1 MENSKYFYI
10 WIGLSALLIAGSAA
24 AFSVYGL
31 AKLFSGAFLSVVVMA
46 GSLELGKL
54 VTASFLYRYWNM
66 INWFQKVYMTIAT
79 IVLIFITSAGIFGYL
94 SNAYQGATL
103 EFEKQS
109 TELLTIEER
118 IEQLDEDKVFLKEE
132 LEQAISELPD
142 NYITAKRK
150 LREEYNPQITQ
161 LNQELLEYKTRRA
174 DLEIELVST
183 GVDVGPAIYLAR
195 TFGTD
200 IDTVVK
206 FFIFILI
213 FVFDPLAVMLVIAY
227 NQALMDRTTRDEDE
241 APAGGSI
248 TEKDASAKS
257 QDEHWKDIYSQD
269 TLIDKEPSGWA
280 ALQDIEEK
288 ELEDEMNE
296 RMDII
301 GQNGNDGLHYDIEPD
316 DNNHSTPIPD
326 PAVLGDIGEEEELNP
341 QPTAKGGIRIK

>member
-1 MENSKYFYI
+1 MENSKYFHI
-10 WIGLSALLIAGSAA
+10 WLGLSALLIAGSAA

-31 AKLFSGAFLSVVVMA
+31 AKLFSGAFISVVIMA

-54 VTASFLYRYWNM
+54 VTASFLYRYWKV

-79 IVLIFITSAGIFGYL
+79 IVLVFITSAGIFGYL

-109 TELLTIEER
+109 TELIAVEER
-118 IEQLDEDKVFLKEE
+118 IEQLEEDKIFLKEE
-132 LEQAISELPD
+132 LSIAISELPD

-150 LREEYNPQITQ
+150 LREDYNPQITQ
-161 LNQELLEYKTRRA
+161 VNQEILEFKTRRA
-174 DLEIELVST
+174 DLEIQLVST

-227 NQALMDRTTRDEDE
+227 NQALMERKKDE
-241 APAGGSI
+241 PVTIS
-248 TEKDASAKS
+248 
-257 QDEHWKDIYSQD
+257 
-269 TLIDKEPSGWA
+269 EPMGFT
-280 ALQDIEEK
+280 ALQEE
-288 ELEDEMNE
+288 EFVEDNE

-301 GQNGNDGLHYDIEPD
+301 GQNGNDGLHYDDVEPD
-316 DNNHSTPIPD
+316 DNNNP
-326 PAVLGDIGEEEELNP
+326 NP
-341 QPTAKGGIRIK
+341 QPSARGGVKIQ

>member
-10 WIGLSALLIAGSAA
+10 WIGLSALFIAGSAA

-31 AKLFSGAFLSVVVMA
+31 AKLFSGAFISVVIMA
-46 GSLELGKL
+46 SALELGKL

-132 LEQAISELPD
+132 LEVAISELPD

-227 NQALMDRTTRDEDE
+227 NQALMDRQKNFPDVASINIESASVPTGFTALQEMEDDEDFSLE
-241 APAGGSI
+241 
-248 TEKDASAKS
+248 E
-257 QDEHWKDIYSQD
+257 EM
-269 TLIDKEPSGWA
+269 
-280 ALQDIEEK
+280 IEE
-288 ELEDEMNE
+288 DNE

-301 GQNGNDGLHYDIEPD
+301 GQNGNDGLHYDDVEPQEEND
-316 DNNHSTPIPD
+316 PTPFDNDS
-326 PAVLGDIGEEEELNP
+326 L
-341 QPTAKGGIRIK
+341 PTSKGGVKIR

>member
-31 AKLFSGAFLSVVVMA
+31 AKLFSGAFISVVIMA

-66 INWFQKVYMTIAT
+66 INWFQKVYMTLAT
-79 IVLIFITSAGIFGYL
+79 IVLVFITSAGIFGYL

-132 LEQAISELPD
+132 LEVAISELPD

-161 LNQELLEYKTRRA
+161 LNQELLEFKTRRA
-174 DLEIELVST
+174 DLEIQLVST

-227 NQALMDRTTRDEDE
+227 NQALMDRTKRNQNVV
-241 APAGGSI
+241 PAGGSI
-248 TEKDASAKS
+248 NIESASANDS
-257 QDEHWKDIYSQD
+257 PNPYGDDDFATPQED
-269 TLIDKEPSGWA
+269 T
-280 ALQDIEEK
+280 
-288 ELEDEMNE
+288 E

-301 GQNGNDGLHYDIEPD
+301 GQNGNDGLHYYSDVEPSD
-316 DNNHSTPIPD
+316 DNNPNPKI
-326 PAVLGDIGEEEELNP
+326 LNP
-341 QPTAKGGIRIK
+341 QPTAKGGIRTE

>member
-1 MENSKYFYI
+1 MENSKYFIY

-31 AKLFSGAFLSVVVMA
+31 AKLFSGAFLSVVIMA

-54 VTASFLYRYWNM
+54 VTASFLYRYWDM

-79 IVLIFITSAGIFGYL
+79 IVLVFITSAGIFGYL

-109 TELLTIEER
+109 TELIAVEER
-118 IEQLDEDKVFLKEE
+118 IEQLEEDKVFLKEE
-132 LEQAISELPD
+132 LSIAISELPD

-161 LNQELLEYKTRRA
+161 LNQELLKFKTRRA
-174 DLEIELVST
+174 DLEIQLVST

-227 NQALMDRTTRDEDE
+227 NQALMIRDEE
-241 APAGGSI
+241 KEVIEGHP
-248 TEKDASAKS
+248 EKDKT
-257 QDEHWKDIYSQD
+257 QDEHWKDIYSEPVGFQG
-269 TLIDKEPSGWA
+269 LI
-280 ALQDIEEK
+280 
-288 ELEDEMNE
+288 EDEE

-301 GQNGNDGLHYDIEPD
+301 GQNGNDGLHYDSEPNEPLEEND
-316 DNNHSTPIPD
+316 PTPSPKKD
-326 PAVLGDIGEEEELNP
+326 LTPAGR
-341 QPTAKGGIRIK
+341 GGIRTQ

>member
-1 MENSKYFYI
+1 MCPFILIIKVGEKIMENSKYFYI

-46 GSLELGKL
+46 GSLELGQL

-79 IVLIFITSAGIFGYL
+79 LVLIFITSAGIFGYL

-118 IEQLDEDKVFLKEE
+118 IDQLEEDKIFLKEE
-132 LEQAISELPD
+132 LEVAISELPD

-150 LREEYNPQITQ
+150 LREDYNPQILQ
-161 LNQELLEYKTRRA
+161 INNELLEYKKTRA
-174 DLEIELVST
+174 DLEIQLVST

-227 NQALMDRTTRDEDE
+227 NQALLERK
-241 APAGGSI
+241 PK
-248 TEKDASAKS
+248 EKT
-257 QDEHWKDIYSQD
+257 QHENWQDIYSQP
-269 TLIDKEPSGWA
+269 TLI
-280 ALQDIEEK
+280 
-288 ELEDEMNE
+288 EDNE

-301 GQNGNDGLHYDIEPD
+301 GQNGNDGLHYDVEPDIEPD
-316 DNNHSTPIPD
+316 DNNNP
-326 PAVLGDIGEEEELNP
+326 NP
-341 QPTAKGGIRIK
+341 QPTARGGIRIK

>member
-1 MENSKYFYI
+1 MENSKYFIY

-24 AFSVYGL
+24 ALSVYGL
-31 AKLFSGAFLSVVVMA
+31 AKLFSGAFLSVVLMA

-54 VTASFLYRYWNM
+54 VTASFLYRYWDM

-79 IVLIFITSAGIFGYL
+79 IVLVFITSAGIFGYL

-109 TELLTIEER
+109 TELIAVEER
-118 IEQLDEDKVFLKEE
+118 IEQLEEDKVFLKEE
-132 LEQAISELPD
+132 LSVAISELPD

-150 LREEYNPQITQ
+150 LREDYNPQI
-161 LNQELLEYKTRRA
+161 LMVNEEILDYKKTRA
-174 DLEIELVST
+174 DLEIQLVST

-227 NQALMDRTTRDEDE
+227 NQALMIRDE
-241 APAGGSI
+241 
-248 TEKDASAKS
+248 EKEVTQGHPEMDK
-257 QDEHWKDIYSQD
+257 EDIYSD
-269 TLIDKEPSGWA
+269 PTGFTALI
-280 ALQDIEEK
+280 
-288 ELEDEMNE
+288 EDDE

-301 GQNGNDGLHYDIEPD
+301 GQNGNDGLHYDEEP
-316 DNNHSTPIPD
+316 NEPLEEND
-326 PAVLGDIGEEEELNP
+326 PGRPPLR
-341 QPTAKGGIRIK
+341 GGIKIQ

>member
-10 WIGLSALLIAGSAA
+10 WIGLAALLIAGSAA

-79 IVLIFITSAGIFGYL
+79 LVLIFITSAGIFGYL

-118 IEQLDEDKVFLKEE
+118 IEQLEEDKVFLKEE
-132 LEQAISELPD
+132 LEVAISELPD

-150 LREEYNPQITQ
+150 LREDYNPQI
-161 LNQELLEYKTRRA
+161 LEINNELLEYKKTRA
-174 DLEIELVST
+174 DLEIGLVST

-227 NQALMDRTTRDEDE
+227 NQALIDRNKQVLDLVNTN
-241 APAGGSI
+241 
-248 TEKDASAKS
+248 ASA
-257 QDEHWKDIYSQD
+257 
-269 TLIDKEPSGWA
+269 
-280 ALQDIEEK
+280 IEE
-288 ELEDEMNE
+288 DNE

-301 GQNGNDGLHYDIEPD
+301 GQNGNDGLHYDISDQDLIDDDDVEPREEND
-316 DNNHSTPIPD
+316 PTPQKKKK
-326 PAVLGDIGEEEELNP
+326 VLP
-341 QPTAKGGIRIK
+341 PTGRGGITF

>member
-10 WIGLSALLIAGSAA
+10 WIGLAALLIAGSAA

-54 VTASFLYRYWNM
+54 VTASFLYRYWNV
-66 INWFQKVYMTIAT
+66 INYFQKVYMTIAT

-109 TELLTIEER
+109 TELIAVEER
-118 IEQLDEDKVFLKEE
+118 IEQLEEDKSFLKEE
-132 LEQAISELPD
+132 LEVAISELPD
-142 NYITAKRK
+142 NYITAKRN
-150 LREEYNPQITQ
+150 LREQYNPQIVRVNEEI
-161 LNQELLEYKTRRA
+161 LDYKKTRA
-174 DLEIELVST
+174 DLEIALVST

-227 NQALMDRTTRDEDE
+227 NQALMDRQKNLQANT
-241 APAGGSI
+241 
-248 TEKDASAKS
+248 SA
-257 QDEHWKDIYSQD
+257 
-269 TLIDKEPSGWA
+269 
-280 ALQDIEEK
+280 IEEN
-288 ELEDEMNE
+288 NE

-301 GQNGNDGLHYDIEPD
+301 GQNGNDGLHYDVSDQDLID
-316 DNNHSTPIPD
+316 DD
-326 PAVLGDIGEEEELNP
+326 DFEVEEEILNEP
-341 QPTAKGGIRIK
+341 EVEPREENDPTPKKLKPPSSRSGIRIG

>member
-1 MENSKYFYI
+1 VGERIMENSKYFYI
-10 WIGLSALLIAGSAA
+10 WIGLSALFIAGSAA

-31 AKLFSGAFLSVVVMA
+31 AKLFSGAFISVVIMA
-46 GSLELGKL
+46 SALELGKL

-132 LEQAISELPD
+132 LEVAISELPD

-161 LNQELLEYKTRRA
+161 LNQELLEFKTRRA

-227 NQALMDRTTRDEDE
+227 NQALLERK
-241 APAGGSI
+241 PK
-248 TEKDASAKS
+248 EKTQHDN
-257 QDEHWKDIYSQD
+257 WKDIYSQP
-269 TLIDKEPSGWA
+269 TLI
-280 ALQDIEEK
+280 
-288 ELEDEMNE
+288 EDDE

-301 GQNGNDGLHYDIEPD
+301 GQNGNDGLHYDVTDQDLINDEDIEPR
-316 DNNHSTPIPD
+316 
-326 PAVLGDIGEEEELNP
+326 EENNP
-341 QPTAKGGIRIK
+341 QPKKILKGGIKIQ

>member
-1 MENSKYFYI
+1 VRLFTIYIKGGKRIMKQSKYFYI

-46 GSLELGKL
+46 SSLELGKL

-66 INWFQKVYMTIAT
+66 INWFQKVYMTLAT

-109 TELLTIEER
+109 TELLMIDDR
-118 IEQLDEDKVFLKEE
+118 LEQLQDDKLFLKQE
-132 LEQAISELPD
+132 LDQQVESLPE

-150 LREEYNPQITQ
+150 LREDYNPQIRNVNEEI
-161 LNQELLEYKTRRA
+161 LNIKTRKA
-174 DLEIELVST
+174 DLEIQLVST

-227 NQALMDRTTRDEDE
+227 NQALILRTKENE
-241 APAGGSI
+241 IIPGHP
-248 TEKDASAKS
+248 EKEKT
-257 QDEHWKDIYSQD
+257 QQEHWQDVYS
-269 TLIDKEPSGWA
+269 EPLLTPNPYGDDDFA
-280 ALQDIEEK
+280 TPQ
-288 ELEDEMNE
+288 EDDD

-301 GQNGNDGLHYDIEPD
+301 GQNGNDGLHYDLEEVI
-316 DNNHSTPIPD
+316 
-326 PAVLGDIGEEEELNP
+326 EEEVAPKQKINP
-341 QPTAKGGIRIK
+341 QPTARGGIRTK

>member
-1 MENSKYFYI
+1 MFENSKNFPI
-10 WIGLSALLIAGSAA
+10 LVGLSALLIAGSAA
-24 AFSVYGL
+24 FFSVFGL
-31 AKLFSGAFLSVVVMA
+31 SKLFAGAQLAVIIMA
-46 GSLELGKL
+46 GSLEFGKL
-54 VTASFLYRYWNM
+54 VGASFLYRYWKM
-66 INWFQKVYMTIAT
+66 INWFQKVYMTFAV
-79 IVLIFITSAGIFGYL
+79 IVLIGITSAGIFGYL

-161 LNQELLEYKTRRA
+161 LNQELLEYKTKRA
-174 DLEIELVST
+174 DLEIQLVST

-227 NQALMDRTTRDEDE
+227 NQALIDRSKDKQTLPDTPGTPGNEPASQPILIED
-241 APAGGSI
+241 
-248 TEKDASAKS
+248 
-257 QDEHWKDIYSQD
+257 
-269 TLIDKEPSGWA
+269 
-280 ALQDIEEK
+280 
-288 ELEDEMNE
+288 NE

-301 GQNGNDGLHYDIEPD
+301 GQNGNDGLHYDDVEPREEND
-316 DNNHSTPIPD
+316 PRPLDNDSI
-326 PAVLGDIGEEEELNP
+326 
-341 QPTAKGGIRIK
+341 PTAKGGVKIR

>member
-10 WIGLSALLIAGSAA
+10 WIGLSALFIAGSAA

-31 AKLFSGAFLSVVVMA
+31 AKLFSGAFLSVVIMA
-46 GSLELGKL
+46 SALELGKL

-118 IEQLDEDKVFLKEE
+118 IEQLEEDKFFLKEE
-132 LEQAISELPD
+132 LDVAISELPD

-150 LREEYNPQITQ
+150 LREDYNPQILQ
-161 LNQELLEYKTRRA
+161 INNELLEYKKTRA
-174 DLEIELVST
+174 DLEIALVST

-227 NQALMDRTTRDEDE
+227 NQALMDRNTKKE
-241 APAGGSI
+241 SI
-248 TEKDASAKS
+248 ENTQHDN
-257 QDEHWKDIYSQD
+257 WKDIYSQP
-269 TLIDKEPSGWA
+269 TLI
-280 ALQDIEEK
+280 
-288 ELEDEMNE
+288 EDDE

-301 GQNGNDGLHYDIEPD
+301 GQNGNDGLHYDVEP
-316 DNNHSTPIPD
+316 NKPREEND
-326 PAVLGDIGEEEELNP
+326 PVPLKVKP
-341 QPTAKGGIRIK
+341 PTAKGGVRIK

>member
-1 MENSKYFYI
+1 
-10 WIGLSALLIAGSAA
+10 
-24 AFSVYGL
+24 
-31 AKLFSGAFLSVVVMA
+31 MA
-46 GSLELGKL
+46 GALELGKL

-79 IVLIFITSAGIFGYL
+79 IVLVFITSAGIFGYL

-132 LEQAISELPD
+132 LEVAISELPD

-161 LNQELLEYKTRRA
+161 INQELLEFKTRRA
-174 DLEIELVST
+174 DLEIQLVST

-227 NQALMDRTTRDEDE
+227 NQALLQNKPKKKTQHDN
-241 APAGGSI
+241 
-248 TEKDASAKS
+248 
-257 QDEHWKDIYSQD
+257 WKDIYSQD
-269 TLIDKEPSGWA
+269 TLI
-280 ALQDIEEK
+280 
-288 ELEDEMNE
+288 EDDE

-301 GQNGNDGLHYDIEPD
+301 GQNGNDGLHYDLED
-316 DNNHSTPIPD
+316 DEDKKNKNIGKGAIP
-326 PAVLGDIGEEEELNP
+326 
-341 QPTAKGGIRIK
+341 PTNF

>member
-1 MENSKYFYI
+1 
-10 WIGLSALLIAGSAA
+10 
-24 AFSVYGL
+24 
-31 AKLFSGAFLSVVVMA
+31 MA

-79 IVLIFITSAGIFGYL
+79 IVLVFITSAGIFGYL

-109 TELLTIEER
+109 TELIAVEER
-118 IEQLDEDKVFLKEE
+118 IEQLEDDKIFLKEE
-132 LEQAISELPD
+132 LSVAISELPD

-150 LREEYNPQITQ
+150 LREDYNPQILSVNEEI
-161 LNQELLEYKTRRA
+161 LNYKKTRA
-174 DLEIELVST
+174 DLEIQLVST

-227 NQALMDRTTRDEDE
+227 NQALIDRTTRKEDNV
-241 APAGGSI
+241 PAGGSI
-248 TEKDASAKS
+248 NIESASANNPNPYGDDDYATPIVED
-257 QDEHWKDIYSQD
+257 DEDFSV
-269 TLIDKEPSGWA
+269 EEEM
-280 ALQDIEEK
+280 IEE
-288 ELEDEMNE
+288 DDE

-301 GQNGNDGLHYDIEPD
+301 GQNGNDGLHYDNIEPSD
-316 DNNHSTPIPD
+316 DNNPNPQI
-326 PAVLGDIGEEEELNP
+326 LNP
-341 QPTAKGGIRIK
+341 QPTARGGVRIK

>member
-1 MENSKYFYI
+1 MENSKYFHI

-46 GSLELGKL
+46 SSLELGKL
-54 VTASFLYRYWNM
+54 VAASFLYRYWNF
-66 INWFQKVYMTIAT
+66 INWFQKVYMTLAVV
-79 IVLIFITSAGIFGYL
+79 VLIFITSAGIFGYL

-161 LNQELLEYKTRRA
+161 LNQELLEYKTKRA
-174 DLEIELVST
+174 DLEIQLVST

-227 NQALMDRTTRDEDE
+227 NQALMNRTTRDEDE

-248 TEKDASAKS
+248 NFESASAKT
-257 QDEHWKDIYSQD
+257 QDEHWRDIYSQD
-269 TLIDKEPSGWA
+269 TMI
-280 ALQDIEEK
+280 
-288 ELEDEMNE
+288 EDEPLNPNPYGDDDYATPQEDME

-301 GQNGNDGLHYDIEPD
+301 GQNGNDGLHYDDVEPSD
-316 DNNHSTPIPD
+316 DNNPNPTI
-326 PAVLGDIGEEEELNP
+326 LNP
-341 QPTAKGGIRIK
+341 QPTAKGGIRTK

>member
-46 GSLELGKL
+46 SSLELGKL
-54 VTASFLYRYWNM
+54 VAASFLYRYWKV
-66 INWFQKVYMTIAT
+66 INWFQKVYMTFAVL
-79 IVLIFITSAGIFGYL
+79 VLIFITSAGIFGYL

-118 IEQLDEDKVFLKEE
+118 IEQLEEDKVFLKEE
-132 LEQAISELPD
+132 LEVAISELPD

-150 LREEYNPQITQ
+150 LREDYNPQILQ
-161 LNQELLEYKTRRA
+161 INNELLEYKKTRA
-174 DLEIELVST
+174 DLEIQLVST

-227 NQALMDRTTRDEDE
+227 NQALLERK
-241 APAGGSI
+241 PK
-248 TEKDASAKS
+248 EKT
-257 QDEHWKDIYSQD
+257 QHENWQDIYSQP
-269 TLIDKEPSGWA
+269 TLI
-280 ALQDIEEK
+280 
-288 ELEDEMNE
+288 EDNE

-301 GQNGNDGLHYDIEPD
+301 GQNGNDGLHYDVEPDIEPD
-316 DNNHSTPIPD
+316 DNNNP
-326 PAVLGDIGEEEELNP
+326 NP
-341 QPTAKGGIRIK
+341 QPTARGGIRIK

>member
-66 INWFQKVYMTIAT
+66 INWFQKLYMTLAT
-79 IVLIFITSAGIFGYL
+79 IILVFITSAGIFGYL

-109 TELLTIEER
+109 TELIAVEER

-150 LREEYNPQITQ
+150 LREEYNPQIAQ
-161 LNQELLEYKTRRA
+161 LNQELLEFKTRRA

-227 NQALMDRTTRDEDE
+227 NQALIDRGKKTKTLPDIVSAQREEDPLNPNPYGDDDF
-241 APAGGSI
+241 ATP
-248 TEKDASAKS
+248 
-257 QDEHWKDIYSQD
+257 Q
-269 TLIDKEPSGWA
+269 
-280 ALQDIEEK
+280 
-288 ELEDEMNE
+288 EDME

-301 GQNGNDGLHYDIEPD
+301 GQNGNDGLHYDIEEP
-316 DNNHSTPIPD
+316 NEPREEND
-326 PAVLGDIGEEEELNP
+326 PAPKKVKP
-341 QPTAKGGIRIK
+341 PTAKGGVRIK

>member
-10 WIGLSALLIAGSAA
+10 WIGLSALFIAGSAA

-31 AKLFSGAFLSVVVMA
+31 AKLFSGAFISVVIMA
-46 GSLELGKL
+46 SALELGKL

-118 IEQLDEDKVFLKEE
+118 IEQLEEDKFFLKEE
-132 LEQAISELPD
+132 LDVAISELPD

-150 LREEYNPQITQ
+150 LREDYNPQI
-161 LNQELLEYKTRRA
+161 LEINNELLEYKKTRA
-174 DLEIELVST
+174 DLEIGLVST

-227 NQALMDRTTRDEDE
+227 NQALLERK
-241 APAGGSI
+241 PK
-248 TEKDASAKS
+248 EKTQHDN
-257 QDEHWKDIYSQD
+257 WKDIYSQP
-269 TLIDKEPSGWA
+269 TLI
-280 ALQDIEEK
+280 
-288 ELEDEMNE
+288 EDDE

-301 GQNGNDGLHYDIEPD
+301 GQNGNDGLHYDVTDQDLINDEDIEPR
-316 DNNHSTPIPD
+316 
-326 PAVLGDIGEEEELNP
+326 EENNP
-341 QPTAKGGIRIK
+341 QPKKILKGGIKIQ

>member
-1 MENSKYFYI
+1 MENSKYFHI

-46 GSLELGKL
+46 SSLELGKL
-54 VTASFLYRYWNM
+54 VAASFLYRYWNF
-66 INWFQKVYMTIAT
+66 INWFQKVYMTLAVV
-79 IVLIFITSAGIFGYL
+79 VLIFITSAGIFGYL

-118 IEQLDEDKVFLKEE
+118 IEQLDEVKVFLKEE

-161 LNQELLEYKTRRA
+161 LNQELLEYKTKRA
-174 DLEIELVST
+174 DLEIQLVST

-200 IDTVVK
+200 IDK
-206 FFIFILI
+206 I
-213 FVFDPLAVMLVIAY
+213 FVKGNKTLVTYKNVIKEKRG
-227 NQALMDRTTRDEDE
+227 NIFQQDEDVDFTLKSII
-241 APAGGSI
+241 ANNDYLMIKGSNA
-248 TEKDASAKS
+248 T
-257 QDEHWKDIYSQD
+257 
-269 TLIDKEPSGWA
+269 
-280 ALQDIEEK
+280 
-288 ELEDEMNE
+288 
-296 RMDII
+296 
-301 GQNGNDGLHYDIEPD
+301 GLNSLTKKIVK
-316 DNNHSTPIPD
+316 I
-326 PAVLGDIGEEEELNP
+326 
-341 QPTAKGGIRIK
+341 

>member
-1 MENSKYFYI
+1 MENSKYFIY

-31 AKLFSGAFLSVVVMA
+31 AKLFSGAFLSVVIMA

-79 IVLIFITSAGIFGYL
+79 IVLVFITSAGIFGYL

-142 NYITAKRK
+142 NYITAKRN

-161 LNQELLEYKTRRA
+161 INQELLEYKTRRA

-227 NQALMDRTTRDEDE
+227 NQALLQNKPKKT
-241 APAGGSI
+241 
-248 TEKDASAKS
+248 

-269 TLIDKEPSGWA
+269 TLI
-280 ALQDIEEK
+280 EE
-288 ELEDEMNE
+288 DNE

-301 GQNGNDGLHYDIEPD
+301 GQNGNDGLHYDLED
-316 DNNHSTPIPD
+316 DEDKQNKNIGKGAIP
-326 PAVLGDIGEEEELNP
+326 
-341 QPTAKGGIRIK
+341 PTSF

>member
-1 MENSKYFYI
+1 MENSKYFIY
-10 WIGLSALLIAGSAA
+10 WIGLSALLIAGRAA

-31 AKLFSGAFLSVVVMA
+31 AKLFSGAFISVVIMA
-46 GSLELGKL
+46 SALELGKL

-79 IVLIFITSAGIFGYL
+79 LVLIFITSAGIFGYL

-109 TELLTIEER
+109 TELIAVEER
-118 IEQLDEDKVFLKEE
+118 IEQLEEDKIFLKEE
-132 LEQAISELPD
+132 LSVAISELPD
-142 NYITAKRK
+142 NYITAKRN
-150 LREEYNPQITQ
+150 LREQYNPQIVRVNEEI
-161 LNQELLEYKTRRA
+161 LDYKKTRA
-174 DLEIELVST
+174 DLEIQLVST

-227 NQALMDRTTRDEDE
+227 HQALIDRKKDEPVVVSEPMGFTALQEMEEEDEDF
-241 APAGGSI
+241 SV
-248 TEKDASAKS
+248 
-257 QDEHWKDIYSQD
+257 
-269 TLIDKEPSGWA
+269 
-280 ALQDIEEK
+280 EEMI
-288 ELEDEMNE
+288 LEEDNE

-301 GQNGNDGLHYDIEPD
+301 GQNGNDGLHYDVEPD
-316 DNNHSTPIPD
+316 VEPREEND
-326 PAVLGDIGEEEELNP
+326 PKEINP
-341 QPTAKGGIRIK
+341 QPTAKGGVRAI

>member
-46 GSLELGKL
+46 SSLELGKL
-54 VTASFLYRYWNM
+54 VAASFLYRYWKF
-66 INWFQKVYMTIAT
+66 INWFQKVYMTFAVL
-79 IVLIFITSAGIFGYL
+79 VLIGITSAGIFGYL

-132 LEQAISELPD
+132 LSVAISELPD

-161 LNQELLEYKTRRA
+161 LNQELLEFKTRRA
-174 DLEIELVST
+174 DLEIQLVST

-213 FVFDPLAVMLVIAY
+213 FVFDPLAVMLVVAY
-227 NQALMDRTTRDEDE
+227 NQALILKGKKSLD
-241 APAGGSI
+241 
-248 TEKDASAKS
+248 DASLSAEREEKAQEEKQRLS
-257 QDEHWKDIYSQD
+257 WKDIYSQPVLFD
-269 TLIDKEPSGWA
+269 EEPSGFT
-280 ALQDIEEK
+280 ALV
-288 ELEDEMNE
+288 EDEE

-301 GQNGNDGLHYDIEPD
+301 GQNGNDGLHYDLEDEEDKPEKI
-316 DNNHSTPIPD
+316 
-326 PAVLGDIGEEEELNP
+326 IGRGAYRP
-341 QPTAKGGIRIK
+341 

>member
-1 MENSKYFYI
+1 MENSKYFIY

-31 AKLFSGAFLSVVVMA
+31 AKLFSGAFISVVIMA
-46 GSLELGKL
+46 GALELGKL

-66 INWFQKVYMTIAT
+66 INWFQKLYMTIAT
-79 IVLIFITSAGIFGYL
+79 IVLVFITSAGIFGYL

-142 NYITAKRK
+142 NYITAKRN

-161 LNQELLEYKTRRA
+161 INQELLEYKTRRA

-227 NQALMDRTTRDEDE
+227 NQALLQNKPKKT
-241 APAGGSI
+241 
-248 TEKDASAKS
+248 

-269 TLIDKEPSGWA
+269 TLI
-280 ALQDIEEK
+280 EE
-288 ELEDEMNE
+288 DNE

-301 GQNGNDGLHYDIEPD
+301 GQNRNDGLHYDLED
-316 DNNHSTPIPD
+316 D
-326 PAVLGDIGEEEELNP
+326 EKKEKNP
-341 QPTAKGGIRIK
+341 PGRGFYRP

>member
-1 MENSKYFYI
+1 MEHSKYFYI

-46 GSLELGKL
+46 SALELGKL

-79 IVLIFITSAGIFGYL
+79 IVLVFITSAGIFGYL
-94 SNAYQGATL
+94 SNAYQGETKKK
-103 EFEKQS
+103 EKQS
-109 TELLTIEER
+109 TELIAVEER
-118 IEQLDEDKVFLKEE
+118 IEQLEEDKVFLKEE
-132 LEQAISELPD
+132 LSIAISELPD

-150 LREEYNPQITQ
+150 LREDYNPQI
-161 LNQELLEYKTRRA
+161 LMVNEEILDYKKTRA
-174 DLEIELVST
+174 DLEIQLVST

-227 NQALMDRTTRDEDE
+227 NQALIDRQKSFRDDT
-241 APAGGSI
+241 SI
-248 TEKDASAKS
+248 NIESASE
-257 QDEHWKDIYSQD
+257 QMGF
-269 TLIDKEPSGWA
+269 T
-280 ALQDIEEK
+280 ALQEMEE
-288 ELEDEMNE
+288 DNE

-301 GQNGNDGLHYDIEPD
+301 GQNGNDGLHYDEEPNEPLEEND
-316 DNNHSTPIPD
+316 PTPKKDLTP
-326 PAVLGDIGEEEELNP
+326 VGR
-341 QPTAKGGIRIK
+341 GGIRTQ

>member
-10 WIGLSALLIAGSAA
+10 WIGLAALLIAGSAA

-54 VTASFLYRYWNM
+54 VTASFLYRYWNV
-66 INWFQKVYMTIAT
+66 INYFQKIYMTIAT
-79 IVLIFITSAGIFGYL
+79 LVLIFITSAGIFGYL

-109 TELLTIEER
+109 TELIAVEER
-118 IEQLDEDKVFLKEE
+118 IEQLEEDKVFLKEE
-132 LEQAISELPD
+132 LEVAISELPD
-142 NYITAKRK
+142 NYITAKRN
-150 LREEYNPQITQ
+150 LREQYNPQIVRVNEEI
-161 LNQELLEYKTRRA
+161 LDYKKTRA
-174 DLEIELVST
+174 DLEIALVST

-227 NQALMDRTTRDEDE
+227 NQALMDRQKNLQ
-241 APAGGSI
+241 AN
-248 TEKDASAKS
+248 ASA
-257 QDEHWKDIYSQD
+257 
-269 TLIDKEPSGWA
+269 
-280 ALQDIEEK
+280 IEEN
-288 ELEDEMNE
+288 NE

-301 GQNGNDGLHYDIEPD
+301 GQNGNDGLHYDVSDQDLID
-316 DNNHSTPIPD
+316 DD
-326 PAVLGDIGEEEELNP
+326 DFEVEEEILNEP
-341 QPTAKGGIRIK
+341 EVEPREENDPRPKKLKPPSSRSGVRIG

>member
-54 VTASFLYRYWNM
+54 VTASFLYRYWNV

-79 IVLIFITSAGIFGYL
+79 LVLIFITSAGIFGYL

-161 LNQELLEYKTRRA
+161 INQELLEYKTRRA

-227 NQALMDRTTRDEDE
+227 NQALLERK
-241 APAGGSI
+241 PK
-248 TEKDASAKS
+248 EKT
-257 QDEHWKDIYSQD
+257 QDEHWKDIYSQP
-269 TLIDKEPSGWA
+269 TLIDDEDFSV
-280 ALQDIEEK
+280 EE
-288 ELEDEMNE
+288 EIMLEEDNE

-301 GQNGNDGLHYDIEPD
+301 GQNGNDGLHYDLEEDEKPKK
-316 DNNHSTPIPD
+316 
-326 PAVLGDIGEEEELNP
+326 VLG
-341 QPTAKGGIRIK
+341 KGYYRP